1 MDIKEAISPASEIM
15 LSFTA
20 LDEIDSRLWKWTVH
34 LENKVCFLKI
44 LTHGEVSTV
53 FIMLEIYTSGFTRAL
68 SFRSPPRCGVDLSQK
83 LVTRWKTRHLGV
95 MLDPNHSWNDHI
107 DYIGRKILE
116 NLGVLRKACKVI
128 PLESCLTRY
137 NALILPVFDYCA
149 VVWDFC
155 GKAAQFH
162 NRRYLAISVG
172 LPSSPAGN
180 I

>member
-53 FIMLEIYTSGFTRAL
+53 FIMLEVYTSGFTRAL

-83 LVTRWKTRHLGV
+83 LVTR
-95 MLDPNHSWNDHI
+95 
-107 DYIGRKILE
+107 
-116 NLGVLRKACKVI
+116 
-128 PLESCLTRY
+128 
-137 NALILPVFDYCA
+137 
-149 VVWDFC
+149 
-155 GKAAQFH
+155 
-162 NRRYLAISVG
+162 
-172 LPSSPAGN
+172 
-180 I
+180 